1 MWRCTP
7 RSSAPMTPSRSDSCT
22 LPLLCSLV
30 VPPNNPPFLPTTG
43 PLFSVP
49 PVSPFQP
56 FCEGSKLACGFR
68 MKNGVPPVPTSLPQ
82 TLSVGA
88 LPSNPGQTPA
98 AGPRVFFVQ
107 IQTEKREYGPFCGK
121 TLPRRIETNSNS
133 VTITFAT
140 DDSGNHTGWKIR
152 YTSTGEQ
159 AARTQAAKE
168 TVFVPCAASAD
179 YIALDSFL
187 ARPRKGAQMGQRGLS
202 RDVP

>member
-1 MWRCTP
+1 MWRCTL

-22 LPLLCSLV
+22 FPCCVPLSC
-30 VPPNNPPFLPTTG
+30 PPTTLHFFQLVA
-43 PLFSVP
+43 PFSVP
-49 PVSPFQP
+49 PVSPFQS
-56 FCEGSKLACGFR
+56 FCEGSKRACGFR
-68 MKNGVPPVPTSLPQ
+68 MKNGVPPCCASLPQ
-82 TLSVGA
+82 PLSVGA
-88 LPSNPGQTPA
+88 LPFTTGQTPA

-159 AARTQAAKE
+159 AARAQAAKE
-168 TVFVPCAASAD
+168 TVSVPCAASAD

-187 ARPRKGAQMGQRGLS
+187 ARPRKGAQIGQRGLS